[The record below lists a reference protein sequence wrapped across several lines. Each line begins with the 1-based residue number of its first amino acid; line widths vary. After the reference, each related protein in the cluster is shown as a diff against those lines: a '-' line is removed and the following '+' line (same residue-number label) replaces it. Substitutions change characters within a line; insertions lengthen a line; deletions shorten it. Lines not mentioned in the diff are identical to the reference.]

1 MGTPKIQALGVV
13 QEWTGTS
20 WKATGFVEGIGWLE
34 AWGKG
39 LVEAMAALEAL
50 AVRRV
55 AEEART
61 PPVDPHTPRE
71 QGRGEPGL
79 P

>member
-1 MGTPKIQALGVV
+1 MNVPKIQALGIV
-13 QEWTGTS
+13 QEWSGTS
-20 WKATGFVEGIGWLE
+20 WKATGFVEGVGWLE
-34 AWGKG
+34 ARGKG

-55 AEEART
+55 AEGART

-71 QGRGEPGL
+71 QGRGHPRL